1 MKHMDKLIIH
11 QSLPIQKALEI
22 LDESHTKTLFITDEA
37 GVLRGSLTDGDIRRW
52 ILSTGGIK
60 GKVIQACNQN
70 PFVLHHPVD
79 KAEAWKIMAEK
90 HLQAAPVVSASGLID
105 SVLIREDLTAGH
117 SEPSTELHG
126 IPVVIMAG
134 GKGTRLDPITRI
146 LPKPLV
152 PVGNQPVIELIM
164 QEFARFGVTGFTIS
178 LNHQARLIKAYF
190 EERQYPYNIR
200 FLEEDQPLGTAGAL
214 KLISGSVS
222 GDLFV
227 TNCDIIIRSD
237 YNEILRFHRQG
248 GFALTI
254 VAALHRHAIPYGVCE
269 ASDTGH
275 LLQITEKPEY
285 SLLINAGM
293 YVLQSDVLDL
303 IPGRQEYH
311 ITQLIEALQA
321 QGRPVGVFPVAEN
334 AYHDIGRWEAYQ
346 AALPLLTKGGI

>member
-1 MKHMDKLIIH
+1 MDKLIIH

-22 LDESHTKTLFITDEA
+22 LDESYTKTLFITDEA
-37 GVLRGSLTDGDIRRW
+37 GILRGSLTDGDIRRW
-52 ILSTGGIK
+52 ILSTGGVN
-60 GKVIQACNQN
+60 GKVIQACNPH
-70 PFVLHHPVD
+70 PFVMHHPAD
-79 KAEAWKIMAEK
+79 KSEALKIMEEK
-90 HLQAAPVVSASGLID
+90 HLQAVPVVSPSGLIQTVITRD
-105 SVLIREDLTAGH
+105 ELSGSNREPA
-117 SEPSTELHG
+117 TELSG

-190 EERQYPYNIR
+190 EERQYPYDIR
-200 FLEEDQPLGTAGAL
+200 FLEEEQPLGTAGSL
-214 KLISGSVS
+214 KLINGTIK

-237 YNEILRFHRQG
+237 YNDILRFHRQG

-285 SLLINAGM
+285 SMLINAGM

-303 IPGRQEYH
+303 IPDKQEYH
-311 ITQLIEALQA
+311 ITHLIEALRS
-321 QGRPVGVFPVAEN
+321 QGRPVGVFPVAES
-334 AYHDIGRWEAYQ
+334 AYYDIGRWEAYQ